1 MARLRRVA
9 ITCGAAPV
17 RIWERSSSKV
27 TSLTQ
32 WSRVSMPQWPCTQ
45 AASRVGGAVVGSAKV
60 IRWTPSTV
68 LFPNLVTVLRTGAA
82 SAAPELGPRRRGDD
96 LDRAGDPTTMA
107 LGCGAADGDVTPR
120 PGLACPVQRGLV
132 ALDGEDVVPS
142 GLDDELG
149 GVGLNVHRVHG
160 HHNAPSR
167 SNPASKVRT
176 AGIWLLFAV
185 TELSERDADVVVE
198 RGDQMRSGGVAG

>member
-60 IRWTPSTV
+60 IRWTTSTV
-68 LFPNLVTVLRTGAA
+68 LFPNLVTVLRSGAA
-82 SAAPELGPRRRGDD
+82 CAAPWNSAH
-96 LDRAGDPTTMA
+96 AG
-107 LGCGAADGDVTPR
+107 
-120 PGLACPVQRGLV
+120 
-132 ALDGEDVVPS
+132 
-142 GLDDELG
+142 
-149 GVGLNVHRVHG
+149 
-160 HHNAPSR
+160 
-167 SNPASKVRT
+167 
-176 AGIWLLFAV
+176 AV
-185 TELSERDADVVVE
+185 TTLIVRATRRPWPLVVAPRTGTSRYGRALHAPFSV
-198 RGDQMRSGGVAG
+198 GWLPLTVKT